1 MGLSIITPHFNDFSG
16 IKRLYDCFQIQTSEL
31 WQWIIVDDC
40 SDMDVKNEVESFFF
54 EKKNNHIHIIFSKAK
69 TNASH
74 CRNLGAS
81 QAQYDNVVFLDSDD
95 YIFPDFVANRLIEV
109 KEFCVFLNIEIK
121 NYRGDIQPFSNIES
135 DFLDNFLKARF
146 AWQTTA
152 VLWNKAY
159 FDKIKGFDDK
169 LTNLQ
174 DIEISIKALFQG
186 KNYRIITNNE
196 VDFQYFVTPINTE
209 KRTIFKI
216 TQSVI
221 YLLKKLVADY
231 NLSNRQ
237 LKYLRGYYF
246 LCV

>member
-1 MGLSIITPHFNDFSG
+1 
-16 IKRLYDCFQIQTSEL
+16 
-31 WQWIIVDDC
+31 
-40 SDMDVKNEVESFFF
+40 
-54 EKKNNHIHIIFSKAK
+54 
-69 TNASH
+69 
-74 CRNLGAS
+74 
-81 QAQYDNVVFLDSDD
+81 
-95 YIFPDFVANRLIEV
+95 
-109 KEFCVFLNIEIK
+109 
-121 NYRGDIQPFSNIES
+121 
-135 DFLDNFLKARF
+135 RF

-169 LTNLQ
+169 LSNLQ

-246 LCV
+246 LCVRYYVRGKLIKEGEPVMQNCLKVFRQIKILGQVEFLWASFLLKM